1 MPVMS
6 VAWQEQN
13 QINKQHWC
21 LGNQNAIAFL
31 NCFFDAVEL
40 WDDLIDK
47 DVTIEDEH
55 VNRVFTSLMFT
66 LPANPWFAANYTYY
80 QPLIMASING
90 FHDANEMCKSD
101 KQHLRNLAFH
111 IRNFGIEIHIATAFL
126 IGGFEHMRKVSR
138 EIREFYA
145 FETFDEWESDHH
157 A

>member
-6 VAWQEQN
+6 QEWQDQN
-13 QINKQHWC
+13 QANKKSWC
-21 LGNQNAIAFL
+21 LGNQHAVEFL
-31 NCFFDAVEL
+31 NYFFDAVEL

-47 DVTIEDEH
+47 DVTIEDNH
-55 VNRVFTSLMFT
+55 VNRVFTSLMFV
-66 LPANPWFAANYTYY
+66 LPSNAWFVANYTYY

-101 KQHLRNLAFH
+101 KKHIRNLAFH
-111 IRNFGIEIHIATAFL
+111 IRNLGIEIIIATAFL

-138 EIREFYA
+138 DIREFYA
-145 FETFDEWESDHH
+145 FETFDEWENNH

>member
-1 MPVMS
+1 MPTMTPE
-6 VAWQEQN
+6 WQEQN
-13 QINKQHWC
+13 QTNKRNWC
-21 LGNQNAIAFL
+21 LGDQKAIDFL

-47 DVTIEDEH
+47 DVPIEDAH
-55 VNRVFTSLMFT
+55 VNRVFTSLMFV
-66 LPANPWFAANYTYY
+66 LPANPWFVANYTYY

-101 KQHLRNLAFH
+101 KKHLRNLAFH
-111 IRNFGIEIHIATAFL
+111 IRNLGIEIHIATAFL
-126 IGGFEHMRKVSR
+126 IGGFDHMRKVSR

-145 FETFDEWESDHH
+145 FETFENWEINY

>member
-1 MPVMS
+1 MPIMS
-6 VAWQEQN
+6 PEWIAQDQV
-13 QINKQHWC
+13 NKQKWC
-21 LGNQNAIAFL
+21 LGNQDAINFL

-47 DVTIEDEH
+47 DVPITDEH
-55 VNRVFTSLMFT
+55 VNRVFISLMFA
-66 LPANPWFAANYTYY
+66 LPANRWFVANYAYY

-101 KQHLRNLAFH
+101 KKHLRNLAFH
-111 IRNFGIEIHIATAFL
+111 IRNFGIELHIATAFL
-126 IGGFEHMRKVSR
+126 IGGFEHMRTVSR

-145 FETFDEWESDHH
+145 FETFEEWEQDH

>member
-6 VAWQEQN
+6 TDWLKQN
-13 QINKQHWC
+13 QVNKHRWC
-21 LGNQNAIAFL
+21 LGNQNAVDFL

-47 DVTIEDEH
+47 DVKIDDSH

-66 LPANPWFAANYTYY
+66 IPSNPWFMANYAYY

-101 KQHLRNLAFH
+101 KKHLRNLAFH
-111 IRNFGIEIHIATAFL
+111 VRNLGIEIHIATAFL

-145 FETFDEWESDHH
+145 FETFDEWESEN